1 MSSYSRKAPY
11 QKDLSAKSTGDGWI
25 SNLLYSTSISEQK
38 KAFSQF
44 YLWKSKSCGYNYI
57 S

>member
-25 SNLLYSTSISEQK
+25 SNLLYFTSISEHK

>member
-25 SNLLYSTSISEQK
+25 SNLLYSTSISEDK